1 MTQTKAQLIDLSVEG
16 INANNLNSGTVPDAR
31 FPAVLPAI
39 SGANLTNLPSS
50 STGISAVVDDT
61 SPELGG
67 NLDVL
72 TREIT
77 TSTSNGN
84 IKLAPNGSGAVEIKG
99 DGSSYEGC
107 LQLNCH
113 VNSHGVKIKS
123 PDHSAGQ
130 SYTMILPD
138 NQIAADKF
146 LKVKS
151 ITGSGATAVGQLEY
165 SGVSVFEPNV
175 LQESFHND
183 TNAITGTY
191 NHDILTYG
199 MVWNG
204 STNASG
210 AFTFNIRGDASTT
223 FDSLISTGKVTTM
236 TIFSANN
243 NTSYYMSAFQIDG
256 STQTVKWAGGSAPS
270 AAAGSGVDVY
280 SMTIMK
286 TAAGTYSVFGNLTNF
301 A

>member
-1 MTQTKAQLIDLSVEG
+1 MTQTKAQLVDLSVQG
-16 INANNLNSGTVPDAR
+16 INANNLSSGTVPDAR

-50 STGISAVVDDT
+50 GGISSVVEDT
-61 SPELGG
+61 SPQLGG

-77 TSTSNGN
+77 TSTTNGDIVFTPDGTGI
-84 IKLAPNGSGAVEIKG
+84 IKIKG
-99 DGSSYEGC
+99 AGSTDGT
-107 LQLNCH
+107 LQLNCSAQ
-113 VNSHGVKIKS
+113 SHGVKLKS
-123 PDHSAGQ
+123 PPHSAGQ
-130 SYTMILPD
+130 SYTMVLPD

-223 FDSLISTGKVTTM
+223 FNSLISTGKVTTM

-270 AAAGSGVDVY
+270 AAEGSGVDVY

-286 TAAGTYSVFGNLTNF
+286 TAANTYSVFGNLTNF

>member
-1 MTQTKAQLIDLSVEG
+1 MTQTKAQLVDLSVQG
-16 INANNLNSGTVPDAR
+16 INANNLSSGTVPDAR

-50 STGISAVVDDT
+50 NTGINAVVDDS

-130 SYTMILPD
+130 SYTMVLPD

-165 SGVSVFEPNV
+165 SGVNVFEPNV

-183 TNAITGTY
+183 TAATSGTVY
-191 NHDILTYG
+191 HDVLTYG
-199 MVWNG
+199 MVYH
-204 STNASG
+204 STANAG
-210 AFTFNIRGDASTT
+210 GVINFALRGDASTT
-223 FDSLISTGKVTTM
+223 FDSLISTGKVTTF
-236 TIFSANN
+236 TVFSPSNN
-243 NTSYYMSAFQIDG
+243 ASYNLSAFLIDG
-256 STQTVKWAGGSAPS
+256 VSQSVNWSGGSGTPS
-270 AAAGSGVDVY
+270 ATGSGIDVY
-280 SMTIMK
+280 SYTILK
-286 TAAGTYSVFGNLTNF
+286 RAANTYSVYGNMTNF
-301 A
+301 G